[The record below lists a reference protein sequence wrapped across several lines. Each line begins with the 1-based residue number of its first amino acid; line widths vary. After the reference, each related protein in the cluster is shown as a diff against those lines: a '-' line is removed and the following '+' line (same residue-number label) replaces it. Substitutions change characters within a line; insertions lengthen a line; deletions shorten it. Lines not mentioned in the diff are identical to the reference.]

1 MERSYTVSINY
12 ASKELTKQE
21 KIKFKDTTDCV
32 RLDEAT
38 KSGDVII
45 TPEFFAILDVHNERA
60 NGDKDYRQYIIVD
73 TDGTKYLTG
82 SENFFNTFAEIHGD
96 MEGEAYQLKIYRM
109 PSKNFKGK
117 DFLTCSIA

>member
-1 MERSYTVSINY
+1 MERDYIVSINF

-38 KSGDVII
+38 KNGEVII
-45 TPEFFAILDVHNERA
+45 TPEYFAVLDVHNERA
-60 NGDKDYRQYIIVD
+60 NGNKDYRQYIIVD
-73 TDGTKYLTG
+73 ADGTKYLTG
-82 SENFFNTFAEIHGD
+82 SQNFFDTFADIHTD
-96 MEGEAYQLKIYRM
+96 MEGEAYQIKVYRM

-117 DFLTCSIA
+117 DFLTCSIL